1 MGLLELFLIA
11 VGLSMDAFAVSISKG
26 LAMRAFRWK
35 QALAIACCFGLFQGI
50 MPAIGYVVGLQFSQM
65 IQNWDH
71 WIAFALLAIIGVNMI
86 REGVSSDD
94 EPAPSLISL
103 KHLLTLGVAT
113 GIDALAVGVSF
124 AFLSVDILLA
134 VFIIG
139 LITFVIFYW
148 CKERSFFRE
157 KIQKQSR
164 DFWRFSVISHGCENP
179 TRTWCFLSAN
189 FRLLDYNPMNFV
201 FFKRVIIEC

>member
-86 REGVSSDD
+86 REGLSSDD

-189 FRLLDYNPMNFV
+189 FRLLDYNLTNFV

>member
-1 MGLLELFLIA
+1 
-11 VGLSMDAFAVSISKG
+11 MDAFAVSISKG

-71 WIAFALLAIIGVNMI
+71 WIAFALLALIGVNMI
-86 REGVSSDD
+86 REGLSSDD

-113 GIDALAVGVSF
+113 SIDALAVGVSF

-139 LITFVIFYW
+139 LINLCHLFYW

-164 DFWRFSVISHGCENP
+164 DFWRFSVISHSCENP

-189 FRLLDYNPMNFV
+189 FRLLDYNLTNFV